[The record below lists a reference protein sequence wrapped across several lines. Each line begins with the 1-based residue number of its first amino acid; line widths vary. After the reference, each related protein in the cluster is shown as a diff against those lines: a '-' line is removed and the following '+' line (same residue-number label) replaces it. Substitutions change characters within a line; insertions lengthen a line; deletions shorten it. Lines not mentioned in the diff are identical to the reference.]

1 MKWKNVILEVIK
13 IILAALAGF
22 GGGAA
27 TSL

>member
-27 TSL
+27 TSM